1 MTRFNPT
8 HLLAV
13 LSLGALAA
21 CSDPAPPEPAA
32 GRETAGRA
40 GYVDPPRAVSLAAQ
54 DGRLRLQGQASPGA
68 RVRLASPEGEARFA
82 ETDGQGRFAIDLP
95 AAAGPGIYGLS
106 MALDDRLVQ
115 AQGYVFILPEARL
128 VLLRAG
134 AGAVVQA
141 QTGQAP
147 KILAFDYDAEG
158 GAVVSGVAPAGAS
171 LAAQIDGRPA
181 ATNGRVGEDGRFSLP
196 FGAPV
201 AAGEHR
207 ITVLG
212 DGFEAEA
219 RVQVTPG
226 EDPQS
231 GAFRMVATDYG
242 QRIDWL
248 TPGGGLQSTLLLD

>member
-8 HLLAV
+8 HLAAALGLA
-13 LSLGALAA
+13 ALAA

-32 GRETAGRA
+32 GRETAGRT
-40 GYVDPPRAVSLAAQ
+40 GYVEAPRAVSLTATPA
-54 DGRLRLQGQASPGA
+54 GLRLVGRAAPGA

-82 ETDGQGRFAIDLP
+82 DANGEGVFVIDLP
-95 AAAGPGIYGLS
+95 AADAPRIYGLS
-106 MALDDRLVQ
+106 MMLEERLVQ
-115 AQGYVFILPEARL
+115 AQGYLLILPEPRL

-134 AGAVVQA
+134 AGAVVHA
-141 QTGQAP
+141 PSGEGP

-181 ATNGRVGEDGRFSLP
+181 ATNGRVDEDGRFSLP

-201 AAGEHR
+201 SAGEHR
-207 ITVLG
+207 IAVQG

-231 GAFRMVATDYG
+231 GAFRTVTTAYG